1 MPNNCQYNIG
11 YCWLDRLQTDKA
23 DLEVRQLDYV
33 VLNYNY

>member
-1 MPNNCQYNIG
+1 MG
-11 YCWLDRLQTDKA
+11 YCWLDRLQTDKV